1 VLQITTISITKI
13 LKEEDTFQDN
23 LNNKTPTMLT
33 CNKIKWATV
42 NNKHHLN
49 KHNTII
55 IINTT
60 TAIKEEATTN
70 ITTTKVTK
78 VVITVETVECTKLL
92 KIHTISHKVD
102 IKVEIN
108 NINQTIITK
117 TKPKVVIRKNN
128 IITTMEVVRLN
139 STNQDKTT
147 LKDGKLQNKAKLFLD
162 KSINRERCRINQS
175 NLLLQPI
182 RHQQR

>member
-1 VLQITTISITKI
+1 MVLQITTISITKI

-23 LNNKTPTMLT
+23 LNNKTPTMVT

-49 KHNTII
+49 NHLTI

-60 TAIKEEATTN
+60 TTIKEEATTN

-78 VVITVETVECTKLL
+78 VVITVECTKL
-92 KIHTISHKVD
+92 KIITISHKVV

-108 NINQTIITK
+108 IINQIIITK
-117 TKPKVVIRKNN
+117 TKHKVVIRKNN

-139 STNQDKTT
+139 STNQDKT
-147 LKDGKLQNKAKLFLD
+147 LKDGKLQNKAKLLLD

-182 RHQQR
+182 RYQQR

>member
-49 KHNTII
+49 NHLTIV

-60 TAIKEEATTN
+60 TTIKEEATTN

-78 VVITVETVECTKLL
+78 VVITVECTKL

-108 NINQTIITK
+108 IINQIIITK

-139 STNQDKTT
+139 STNQDKT
-147 LKDGKLQNKAKLFLD
+147 LKDGKLQNKAKLLLD

-182 RHQQR
+182 RYQQR

>member
-1 VLQITTISITKI
+1 MVQITTISITKI

-23 LNNKTPTMLT
+23 LNNKTPTMVT
-33 CNKIKWATV
+33 CNKIKWVMV

-49 KHNTII
+49 KHNSII

-78 VVITVETVECTKLL
+78 VVITAVQCTKL
-92 KIHTISHKVD
+92 KIITISHKVV

-108 NINQTIITK
+108 IINQIIITK
-117 TKPKVVIRKNN
+117 TKPKVIRKNN

-139 STNQDKTT
+139 STNQDKT
-147 LKDGKLQNKAKLFLD
+147 LKDGKLQNKAKLLLD

-175 NLLLQPI
+175 NLLLQPM
-182 RHQQR
+182 RFHQK